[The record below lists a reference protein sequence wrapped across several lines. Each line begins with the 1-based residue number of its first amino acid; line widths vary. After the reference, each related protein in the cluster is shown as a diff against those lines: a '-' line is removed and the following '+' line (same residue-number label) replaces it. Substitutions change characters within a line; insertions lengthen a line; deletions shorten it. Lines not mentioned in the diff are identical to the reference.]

1 MGQEVTRYIGRKE
14 QIQMIR
20 NVLENIA
27 IQVENKGKNE
37 DLGPSKELY
46 FFYGEAGIGK
56 TSLLKMLEND
66 YRDRGKEYHKNVKA
80 HFISL
85 DFETSYTVMD
95 VLVRL
100 RKLLND
106 RVKYN
111 FYDLDYLLYQY
122 YSNMGQEYNQP
133 QLPSLTDKL
142 DENTVTKVVSKLSD
156 YIPNLSTV
164 INLGDIYTDISTALK
179 NKKLKEK
186 YENISTWTQEE
197 YEKEAIQ
204 LFIKGYNENIKTKKE
219 IIVLEFDTFEVAE
232 FSLKRTAWR
241 LHRELFNH
249 LTQTILIMAGRNKP
263 DLTEDE
269 LEEGKKVCVKELL
282 GFTNEEIWAYIEMID
297 PDMKEDLQDYIFKS
311 SHIKNKDYGN
321 PLYLAICKSIYTN
334 LKKLGEEPTKEHFS
348 PAFED
353 LVNRLLSYKTKEEA
367 QTLILLA
374 TLETWTNDFAS
385 QVMEKVNMPS
395 FLMEYDLALKSEF
408 IHPINEN
415 LDGVKPGEQK
425 YKMDKNLTSTISKQV
440 SSFFKFR
447 IAEIATDY
455 YRQKTN
461 NSLENIDEY
470 IKWKIQT
477 LEDREIIDFLNEE
490 FLLFEKGPLKELDG
504 GLRDNYF
511 LEKYL
516 LDLFIQE
523 VKPPFIKLSILGRR
537 ALFFQQDRIKDY
549 LGAIQDYQ
557 EMYDLV
563 EPLSIAYIRKVS
575 IKGDEAS
582 KEEMLYDF
590 QKNIA
595 ELFGKIREYDK
606 AYEAYLKGIDGFKA
620 GSKEKVD
627 AAKDLSF
634 ASSYF
639 GKSKEFTL
647 KAANYELEALHEYQL
662 ERSKKRE
669 KTGDDLEEDIRLL
682 YREVKL
688 HEVLEDS
695 REILQKLKLVR
706 DIRLDQIKQEPPD
719 EDQKA
724 DYIENLF
731 QAHVGIIEQ
740 LDRCGEKQ
748 EVIDYCEKTIKDGF
762 DLLDQNQY
770 KSLEIRE
777 HILKIVKILYK
788 HRNEKLV
795 LDSYKKIFSDK
806 GWLTQSLSLRT
817 SLNSL
822 DDLVKE
828 IEAKDQLEACAVQVI
843 ELYEILI
850 DGQKDDEGGE
860 GAKNTIRILDKLGEF
875 YAKIHDLDKEIE
887 VLKELIHLKE
897 KLKEKPQR
905 LIWDVE
911 KLVKLLDKG
920 GYQEQF
926 VEEKINLERL
936 RLNEAL
942 NSLSY
947 TVTWDYY
954 KTLNENKRLDAYVAT
969 YDQFCQRVKNSQEM
983 KPIQVLSAL
992 TYRLDA
998 FERTGDIEK
1007 INQAFDE
1014 VFNFYKETYSGTI
1027 KEKYQKTDEEADLNL
1042 KRDSII
1048 KALRNSGYSMR
1059 RSDAILERD
1068 PYNVVSYIYSEKAI
1082 SVFMDEQAQYEKAK
1096 SNQFFWETNSIGLE
1110 IKEIYDLA
1118 YSMPKNKSTII
1129 RQWEERK
1136 KEIADYFGEK
1146 SHENFIVEFYS
1157 VMAEYALDQREENLS
1172 KCLEFLDESAAYID
1186 KYELLKRKEELLE
1199 RYGNSIPDTRA
1210 VELYEEIY
1218 KHKVNTQGEKAVSS
1232 LEFLNR
1238 YVKDLTERGFSGKA
1252 LEQLKNL
1259 DTFEPGEDVT
1269 SLKLL
1274 KLENLLS
1281 LYEKNQDKSL
1291 KVEVERLLEGF
1302 QEAGDK
1308 TEIYQSKEIYG
1319 NYLFRENQ
1327 EKGLSYLKNSMAPLL
1342 EGEDHIDIYIGSKIL
1357 SNVIN
1362 KCIEARDLKEAKK
1375 WLVSYKKDNT
1385 DIGMFMTYKYL
1396 QLMYELGDV
1405 EGVISYLDTFFSES
1419 FFKFNRIRYCLQLG
1433 TIYKLYKLYKQACI
1447 DGKVDYLEKT
1457 RYYINLLER
1466 KYYEAVKSNKID
1478 DQIVFTTTLGVYY
1491 KGLEEY
1497 TTALDCLEKARAVTK
1512 KITMQGYEVPGFSI
1526 FFIEDVVKNIK
1537 ESMD

>member
-1 MGQEVTRYIGRKE
+1 
-14 QIQMIR
+14 
-20 NVLENIA
+20 
-27 IQVENKGKNE
+27 
-37 DLGPSKELY
+37 
-46 FFYGEAGIGK
+46 
-56 TSLLKMLEND
+56 
-66 YRDRGKEYHKNVKA
+66 
-80 HFISL
+80 
-85 DFETSYTVMD
+85 
-95 VLVRL
+95 
-100 RKLLND
+100 
-106 RVKYN
+106 
-111 FYDLDYLLYQY
+111 
-122 YSNMGQEYNQP
+122 
-133 QLPSLTDKL
+133 
-142 DENTVTKVVSKLSD
+142 
-156 YIPNLSTV
+156 
-164 INLGDIYTDISTALK
+164 
-179 NKKLKEK
+179 
-186 YENISTWTQEE
+186 
-197 YEKEAIQ
+197 
-204 LFIKGYNENIKTKKE
+204 
-219 IIVLEFDTFEVAE
+219 
-232 FSLKRTAWR
+232 
-241 LHRELFNH
+241 
-249 LTQTILIMAGRNKP
+249 
-263 DLTEDE
+263 
-269 LEEGKKVCVKELL
+269 
-282 GFTNEEIWAYIEMID
+282 MID

-334 LKKLGEEPTKEHFS
+334 LKKIGEEPTKEHFS

-385 QVMEKVNMPS
+385 TVMEKVNMPS
-395 FLMEYDLALKSEF
+395 FLMVYEQTVKSEF
-408 IHPINEN
+408 IHSINEN

-425 YKMDKNLTSTISKQV
+425 YKMDKNITSTISKQV

-490 FLLFEKGPLKELDG
+490 FLLFEKGPLKDLDG

-563 EPLSIAYIRKVS
+563 EPLSIDYIRKVS

-582 KEEMLYDF
+582 KEEMLYGF

-662 ERSKKRE
+662 ERSKKQE
-669 KTGDDLEEDIRLL
+669 KTADDVEEDIRLL
-682 YREVKL
+682 VRETQIYKD
-688 HEVLEDS
+688 LEDTKKAL
-695 REILQKLKLVR
+695 EKLKLVR
-706 DIRLDQIKQEPPD
+706 DIRLDQIKQESLNK
-719 EDQKA
+719 DQKA
-724 DYIENLF
+724 CYTDRLF
-731 QAHVGIIEQ
+731 QAHMRIIEQ
-740 LDRCGEKQ
+740 LDQCGEKQ
-748 EVIDYCEKTIKDGF
+748 KVIDYCEKVLKDGF
-762 DLLDQNQY
+762 DLLNQSQY
-770 KSLEIRE
+770 KSLEIQT
-777 HILKIVKILYK
+777 HLLKAVRILYK
-788 HRNEKLV
+788 YKNEGQA
-795 LDSYKKIFSDK
+795 LDVYKKVFLDK
-806 GWLTQSLSLRT
+806 AWLIQSSSIWT

-822 DDLVKE
+822 DDFIKE
-828 IEAKDQLEACAVQVI
+828 IETKDQLEECAAQVI
-843 ELYEILI
+843 ELYEILL
-850 DGQKDDEGGE
+850 DGQKDDEDEE
-860 GAKNTIRILDKLGEF
+860 GVQNTIRILEKLGEF
-875 YAKIHDLDKEIE
+875 YGTTHDLDKEIE
-887 VLKELIHLKE
+887 VSKELICLKGKSKE
-897 KLKEKPQR
+897 KR
-905 LIWDVE
+905 HSLIWDTE
-911 KLVKLLDKG
+911 KLVKLLEKG
-920 GYQEQF
+920 GYQEQL
-926 VEEKINLERL
+926 VEEKIKLEGL
-936 RLNEAL
+936 KLNEAL

-947 TVTWDYY
+947 SVTRCYY
-954 KTLNENKRLDAYVAT
+954 ETLKENESLDAYVAT
-969 YDQFCQRVKNSQEM
+969 YDEFCQRIKNNPEM
-983 KPIQVLSAL
+983 KPIQDLSAL
-992 TYRLDA
+992 TYRLKT
-998 FERTGDIEK
+998 FEGTVDLKK
-1007 INQAFDE
+1007 INQAFE
-1014 VFNFYKETYSGTI
+1014 ETFNFYKETYSGTI
-1027 KEKYQKTDEEADLNL
+1027 EEKYQKMDDETDSILN
-1042 KRDSII
+1042 RDSII
-1048 KALRNSGYSMR
+1048 EALKKSCHSMLT
-1059 RSDAILERD
+1059 SDAILERD
-1068 PYNVVSYIYSEKAI
+1068 PYDVISYMLFESAI
-1082 SVFMDEQAQYEKAK
+1082 SVFIVEQVQYEKAK
-1096 SNQFFWETNSIGLE
+1096 STRFIWETNFIGRK
-1110 IKEIYDLA
+1110 IKDIYDLA
-1118 YSMPKNKSTII
+1118 HSSPKIKSKII
-1129 RQWEERK
+1129 KQWEERI

-1146 SHENFIVEFYS
+1146 SHEYFIVEFYS
-1157 VMAEYALDQREENLS
+1157 IMDEYALDQREVNLS
-1172 KCLEFLDESAAYID
+1172 KCLEFLDESSAYMD

-1199 RYGNSIPDTRA
+1199 RYGSSISDA
-1210 VELYEEIY
+1210 KAIKLYEEIY
-1218 KHKVNTQGEKAVSS
+1218 KHKINTQGEKAVSS

-1238 YVKDLTERGFSGKA
+1238 YVKDLTERGFNGKA
-1252 LEQLKNL
+1252 LEKLKNL
-1259 DTFEPGEDVT
+1259 DTLEPGKDVT

-1281 LYEKNQDKSL
+1281 LYEKKQDKSL
-1291 KVEVERLLEGF
+1291 KVEAERLYESFKQTGS
-1302 QEAGDK
+1302 K
-1308 TEIYQSKEIYG
+1308 TEIYQSEVVYG

-1327 EKGLSYLKNSMAPLL
+1327 EKGLAYLIKSMTPLI
-1342 EGEDHIDIYIGSKIL
+1342 EGEESIDPYKKPNIL
-1357 SNVIN
+1357 RNLID
-1362 KCIEARDLKEAKK
+1362 KCIEAKDLKEAKK
-1375 WLVSYKKDNT
+1375 LLIFYKKDET
-1385 DIGMFMTYKYL
+1385 DIGMFMTYRYL
-1396 QLMYELGDV
+1396 QQMYELGDA

-1419 FFKFNRIRYCLQLG
+1419 FFKYNRIRYCLQLG

-1526 FFIEDVVKNIK
+1526 FFYRGRCQNIK